1 VDFVLALVGLALL
14 AVSFVRLAGPF
25 REVVGGGNHS
35 EPCLRCSRVEGHSH
49 WVNGWLRGWMKRPR
63 RALTAQD
70 WLPHTGVLWPVTLVL
85 IFGFVAAVLLLSGA
99 QVTWSLALLATGG
112 AAAAVLAG
120 LHVARPSSR

>member
-25 REVVGGGNHS
+25 REVVGGGNRS
-35 EPCLRCSRVEGHSH
+35 EPCLRCSRTQGHSH
-49 WVNGWLRGWMKRPR
+49 WVNGWLRGWMRRPR

-70 WLPHTGVLWPVTLVL
+70 WLPHTGALWPVTLAL
-85 IFGFVAAVLLLSGA
+85 IFGFIAAVLLLSGA
-99 QVTWSLALLATGG
+99 EVTWSLALLATGS

-120 LHVARPSSR
+120 LHIARPSSH